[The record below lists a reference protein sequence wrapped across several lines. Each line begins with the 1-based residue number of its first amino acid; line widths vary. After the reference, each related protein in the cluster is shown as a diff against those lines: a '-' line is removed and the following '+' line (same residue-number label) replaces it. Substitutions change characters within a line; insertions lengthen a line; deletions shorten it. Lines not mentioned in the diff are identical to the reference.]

1 MLLLWFESHPDHYLD
16 LFHGSLEFKSSA
28 MLVNSQLIYMSI
40 YIFKFEFFLGLQI
53 FFNQTSLIFISI
65 IEVDY
70 HNLESETKENE
81 NQNNL
86 NILKPNKH

>member
-1 MLLLWFESHPDHYLD
+1 MP
-16 LFHGSLEFKSSA
+16 
-28 MLVNSQLIYMSI
+28 I
-40 YIFKFEFFLGLQI
+40 YIYLNLNFSSVYKF

>member
-28 MLVNSQLIYMSI
+28 MLVNSQLIYIPI

>member
-16 LFHGSLEFKSSA
+16 LFPWFT
-28 MLVNSQLIYMSI
+28 N
-40 YIFKFEFFLGLQI
+40 

-65 IEVDY
+65 IDLDY

-86 NILKPNKH
+86 NILKPNKR

>member
-1 MLLLWFESHPDHYLD
+1 
-16 LFHGSLEFKSSA
+16 
-28 MLVNSQLIYMSI
+28 MLVNSQLIYMPI

-53 FFNQTSLIFISI
+53 LFNQTCLIFISI

>member
-1 MLLLWFESHPDHYLD
+1 M
-16 LFHGSLEFKSSA
+16 
-28 MLVNSQLIYMSI
+28 
-40 YIFKFEFFLGLQI
+40 
-53 FFNQTSLIFISI
+53 FISI